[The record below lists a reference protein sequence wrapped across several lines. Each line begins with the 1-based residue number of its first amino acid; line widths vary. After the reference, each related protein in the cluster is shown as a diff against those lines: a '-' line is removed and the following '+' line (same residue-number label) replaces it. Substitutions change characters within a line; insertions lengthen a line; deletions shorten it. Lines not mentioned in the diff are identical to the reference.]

1 MAESVGM
8 AVDLRPPELA
18 LDGAS
23 LAEGSMNWIIAFIV
37 VWLACI
43 AWFAIAHAKWGQDRF
58 HD

>member
-1 MAESVGM
+1 
-8 AVDLRPPELA
+8 
-18 LDGAS
+18 
-23 LAEGSMNWIIAFIV
+23 MNWIIAFIV